1 MGEIIPRETYVEG
14 QFIRGLQLLFPFIT
28 IGETVSSWED
38 ISRLFVD
45 FFVGYNSIYRIF
57 PPCSSHVI
65 DVIQD
70 PS

>member
-28 IGETVSSWED
+28 IGSWED
-38 ISRLFVD
+38 ISRFLAVFL
-45 FFVGYNSIYRIF
+45 GYNSIYRIF
-57 PPCSSHVI
+57 PPCRSHVI
-65 DVIQD
+65 NVIQD